1 MPALNRMRGFNSAV
15 RAAMMPRFV
24 YRMRFTAFTVT
35 QGTTTPLNLLLC
47 DDDPDY
53 DQLIDGTTPAE
64 VAPGS
69 RILALQLQ
77 FQWVANGGDNEIVEW
92 ILFKDPDGAMGV
104 TTDIADLY
112 VQDITTLGKMLR
124 KNCIA
129 AGHTIFDSNHATP
142 ELRVNIPRKTLRRIG
157 PMQEND
163 VLRMVFTATAAAGNH
178 TLYGR
183 GRIITRQ
190 A

>member
-1 MPALNRMRGFNSAV
+1 
-15 RAAMMPRFV
+15 
-24 YRMRFTAFTVT
+24 MRFLAFTVT
-35 QGTTTPLNLLLC
+35 QGTNTDLNLLVC

-53 DQLIDGTTPAE
+53 DQLIDSVTPAE
-64 VAPGS
+64 CAPGS
-69 RILALQLQ
+69 RILAIQMH
-77 FQWVANGGDNEIVEW
+77 FQWVANGGDNELVEW
-92 ILFKDPDGAMGV
+92 ILFKNRDGV
-104 TTDIADLY
+104 IAAGTGIGTLYTQDL
-112 VQDITTLGKMLR
+112 TATGRFLR
-124 KNCIA
+124 KDTIA

-142 ELRVNIPRKTLRRIG
+142 EIRINIPRKALRRLG

-163 VLRMVFTATAAAGNH
+163 KLMMCFTHTAAAGNS

>member
-1 MPALNRMRGFNSAV
+1 MRGFNAAV
-15 RAAMMPRFV
+15 RAAMMPKFV

-35 QGTTTPLNLLLC
+35 QGADTALPLLLC
-47 DDDPDY
+47 DDDPTY
-53 DQLIDGTTPAE
+53 DQLIDGTNPAE

-69 RILALQLQ
+69 RILALQLA
-77 FQWVANGGDNEIVEW
+77 FQWVANGGDNELVEW
-92 ILFKDPDGAMGV
+92 VLFKDPDGILVAAGAASIV
-104 TTDIADLY
+104 TLFT
-112 VQDITTLGKMLR
+112 QDVSTVSKIMR
-124 KNCIA
+124 KNAIA

-142 ELRVNIPRKTLRRIG
+142 TINVNIPRKTLRRIG
-157 PMQEND
+157 PMQD
-163 VLRMVFTATAAAGNH
+163 GDTLRMTFTATAAAGNH